1 MLLYPGSMT
10 LASTRPP
17 VKQNLFHVEIMPPV
31 KFRLWFFFLDS
42 VISRAP
48 LRVVTAEGS
57 SHSLLFVCQ

>member
-1 MLLYPGSMT
+1 M
-10 LASTRPP
+10 
-17 VKQNLFHVEIMPPV
+17 KQNLFHVEIMPPV

-57 SHSLLFVCQ
+57 YHSLLFVCQ